1 MTAKSPEVARPTPY
15 PGIKKASIGSVAAS
29 NRGNKG
35 KAVAGSSIQTQVAAI
50 RRGVSSKVF
59 VDTAKRLG
67 LAQDE
72 LAKKLGLKPRTI
84 ASRVASERTRL
95 KPDETERVL
104 RIRQIFD
111 QASRVFGGPAAAR
124 EWLMKPAY
132 GLEEQRPIDLMDT
145 ELGAGQVRDYLGA
158 IEQDNYW

>member
-1 MTAKSPEVARPTPY
+1 MTTRSPEVARPAPY
-15 PGIKKASIGSVAAS
+15 PGIKKAIVAAVAGS
-29 NRGNKG
+29 KRTKQG
-35 KAVAGSSIQTQVAAI
+35 KSTAGSSIQTQVAVI

-59 VDTAKRLG
+59 VDTARRLG

-72 LAKKLGLKPRTI
+72 LARKLGLKPRTI
-84 ASRVASERTRL
+84 ASRVASERAKL

-104 RIRQIFD
+104 RIRRIFD

-158 IEQDNYW
+158 IEQGNYW